1 MMRLENSRVYACLL
15 VLGKRERQKI
25 LLMTLAQIIVNLL
38 DLFGVALV
46 GLLGALTVNGIKSQQ
61 PSSRITQ
68 ILEFAHLN
76 TFSFQL
82 QVAILG
88 LVVVFSMLLRTL
100 LSIYFAR
107 KTLFLLAHQSAQ
119 ISSLL
124 ISKLLA
130 QDLLRVQK
138 RTSQENLYA
147 VTAGVNIVVIG
158 VIGSSVLLIAD
169 ISLLALMLFGLFVV
183 DPIVALTT
191 LALFG
196 AIAYGLYRFMHVRAA
211 NIAAHQMELIIK
223 NNGSLLDAMNSY
235 RELVVLNRRS
245 YVSSQIG
252 IQRNSLADMTA
263 ELQFM
268 PNLSKHVIESA
279 VILAAM
285 TISATQFIIQ
295 DSTQAISTLAV
306 FLAAGSRIA
315 PAVLRLQQSAVQIRS
330 SIASASSTLDLSL
343 ELESVNPL
351 PIDKSVFDT
360 NYDGFTPTIKLEN
373 VNFSYPGSHDTL
385 ITNLNLDINAGDFVA
400 IVGPSGAGKSTV
412 VDLILGIIKPNSG
425 SVTISNLDPLE
436 TYANWPGAVAYVPQ
450 DVYFFDGT
458 VKDNLCLGYNSDLI
472 GEEQLNQVLR
482 EAKLEVFFEGNNR
495 GILTQVGEAGTKL
508 SGGQRQRLG
517 IARAL
522 LSRPKL
528 LITDEAT
535 SALDSE
541 TEASLAESLLSLQGA
556 STIVMIAHR
565 LSTIRQANKVVYL
578 SDGHIQAVGTFEEVR
593 SQVFDFDN
601 QAKLMGL

>member
-1 MMRLENSRVYACLL
+1 MMRLKNSKVYACFL
-15 VLGKRERQKI
+15 VLGKRQRQKI
-25 LLMTLAQIIVNLL
+25 LLITLAQIIVNLL
-38 DLFGVALV
+38 DLFGVAIV

-61 PSSRITQ
+61 PSSRITR

-88 LVVVFSMLLRTL
+88 LVVVFSMMLRTF

-107 KTLFLLAHQSAQ
+107 KTLFFLAHQSAQ
-119 ISSLL
+119 ISSML

-130 QDLLRVQK
+130 QDLLKVQE
-138 RTSQENLYA
+138 RTTQENLYA

-158 VIGSSVLLIAD
+158 VIGSSVLLLAD
-169 ISLLALMLFGLFVV
+169 TSLLLLMLFGLFVV

-191 LALFG
+191 LTLFG

-211 NIAAHQMELIIK
+211 KIAAHQMDLTIK
-223 NNGSLLDAMNSY
+223 SNGSLLDAINSY

-245 YVSSQIG
+245 YVSSQIA

-268 PNLSKHVIESA
+268 PNLSKHIIEST
-279 VILAAM
+279 VILSAM
-285 TISATQFIIQ
+285 IISAIQFIVQ

-351 PIDKSVFDT
+351 SMDKSVFDT
-360 NYDGFTPTIKLEN
+360 NYQGFTPAIKLEN
-373 VNFSYPGSHDTL
+373 VNFSYPGSNETL
-385 ITNLNLDINAGDFVA
+385 ITNLNLDIKAGDFVA

-472 GEEQLNQVLR
+472 GGEQLNQVLR
-482 EAKLEVFFEGNNR
+482 EAKLDVFFEGNNR
-495 GILTQVGEAGTKL
+495 GILTEVGEAGTKL

-541 TEASLAESLLSLQGA
+541 TEASLAESLLSLQGT
-556 STIVMIAHR
+556 STIIMIAHR
-565 LSTIRQANKVVYL
+565 LSTIRRANKVVYL

-593 SQVFDFDN
+593 SQVSDFDN

>member
-15 VLGKRERQKI
+15 VLGKKERQKI
-25 LLMTLAQIIVNLL
+25 ILMTLAQIIVNLL
-38 DLFGVALV
+38 DLFGVAIV

-88 LVVVFSMLLRTL
+88 LVVVFSMMLRTL

-107 KTLFLLAHQSAQ
+107 KTLFFLAHQSAQ
-119 ISSLL
+119 ISSIL

-130 QDLLRVQK
+130 QDLLKVNK
-138 RTSQENLYA
+138 RTTQENLYS
-147 VTAGVNIVVIG
+147 VTAGVNIVVLG
-158 VIGSSVLLIAD
+158 VIGSGVLLIAD
-169 ISLLALMLFGLFVV
+169 ISLLLFMLFGLFVV

-196 AIAYGLYRFMHVRAA
+196 TIAYGLYRFMHTRAA
-211 NIAAHQMELIIK
+211 KIAAHQMDLTIK
-223 NNGSLLDAMNSY
+223 SSGSLLDALNSY

-245 YVSSQIG
+245 YVSGQIA
-252 IQRNSLADMTA
+252 IQRNLLANMTA

-268 PNLSKHVIESA
+268 PNLSKHIIEST
-279 VILAAM
+279 VILSAM
-285 TISATQFIIQ
+285 IISAIQFLVQ

-330 SIASASSTLDLSL
+330 SIASSSSTLDMFL
-343 ELESVNPL
+343 ELEFVKPL
-351 PIDKSVFDT
+351 PKDKSEFDR
-360 NYDGFTPTIKLEN
+360 NYEGFNPVILLEN
-373 VNFSYPGSHDTL
+373 VNFSYPGSNRTL
-385 ITNLNLDINAGDFVA
+385 IKNLNLEIEAGDFVA
-400 IVGPSGAGKSTV
+400 IVGPSGEGKSTI
-412 VDLILGIIKPNSG
+412 VDLLLGIIKPSSG
-425 SVTISNLDPLE
+425 RVTISNLDPID
-436 TYANWPGAVAYVPQ
+436 TYAKWPGAVAYVPQ
-450 DVYFFDGT
+450 SVFLFDGT
-458 VKDNLCLGYNSDLI
+458 VKDNLCLGYNSELI
-472 GEEQLNQVLR
+472 DEADFRQVLR
-482 EAKLEVFFEGNNR
+482 ETKLDFFFENNNH
-495 GILTQVGEAGTKL
+495 GILTEVGEAGAKL

-522 LSRPKL
+522 ISRPKL
-528 LITDEAT
+528 LIMDEVT

-541 TEASLAESLLSLQGA
+541 TEASLAESLMSLKGS

-565 LSTIRQANKVVYL
+565 LSSVRLADSVVYVQ
-578 SDGHIQAVGTFEEVR
+578 DGQIRAIGTFSEVR
-593 SQVFDFDN
+593 SQIAEFDE
-601 QAKLMGL
+601 QARLMGL

>member
-191 LALFG
+191 LTLFG

-285 TISATQFIIQ
+285 TISATQFIVQ

-360 NYDGFTPTIKLEN
+360 NYDGFTPAIKLEN

-385 ITNLNLDINAGDFVA
+385 ITNLNLDIKAGDFVA

>member
-25 LLMTLAQIIVNLL
+25 ILMTLAQIIVNLL
-38 DLFGVALV
+38 DLFGVAIV

-88 LVVVFSMLLRTL
+88 LVVVFSMMLRTL

-107 KTLFLLAHQSAQ
+107 KTLFFLAHQSAQ
-119 ISSLL
+119 ISSIL

-130 QDLLRVQK
+130 QDLLKVNK
-138 RTSQENLYA
+138 RTTQENLYA
-147 VTAGVNIVVIG
+147 VTAGVNIVVLG
-158 VIGSSVLLIAD
+158 VIGSGVLLIAD
-169 ISLLALMLFGLFVV
+169 ISLLLFMLFGLFVV

-191 LALFG
+191 LTLFG
-196 AIAYGLYRFMHVRAA
+196 AIAYGLYRFMHTRAA
-211 NIAAHQMELIIK
+211 KIAAYQTDLTIK
-223 NNGSLLDAMNSY
+223 SNGSLLDAINSY

-245 YVSSQIG
+245 YVSSQIAV
-252 IQRNSLADMTA
+252 QRNSLADMTA

-268 PNLSKHVIESA
+268 PNLSKHVIEST
-279 VILAAM
+279 VILSAM
-285 TISATQFIIQ
+285 IISAIQFIVQ

-343 ELESVNPL
+343 ELEFVKPL
-351 PIDKSVFDT
+351 PTGKSEFDRE
-360 NYDGFTPTIKLEN
+360 YGGFNPVIRIEN
-373 VNFSYPGSHDTL
+373 VNFSYPGSSRTL
-385 ITNLNLDINAGDFVA
+385 IKNLNLEIKAGDFVA
-400 IVGPSGAGKSTV
+400 IVGPSGEGKSTI
-412 VDLILGIIKPNSG
+412 VDLMLGIIEPSSG
-425 SVTISNLDPLE
+425 SVTISHLDPIDA
-436 TYANWPGAVAYVPQ
+436 YAKWPGAVAYVPQ
-450 DVYFFDGT
+450 NVYLFDGT
-458 VKDNLCLGYNSDLI
+458 VKENLCLGYDSESIDEVDFRKVL
-472 GEEQLNQVLR
+472 EET
-482 EAKLEVFFEGNNR
+482 KLDFFFEAHND
-495 GILTQVGEAGTKL
+495 GILTQVGEAGAKL

-541 TEASLAESLLSLQGA
+541 TEASLAESLLSLKGS

-565 LSTIRQANKVVYL
+565 LSSVRLANSVVYVQ
-578 SDGHIQAVGTFEEVR
+578 DGQIRATGTFSEVR
-593 SQVFDFDN
+593 SKIPEFD
-601 QAKLMGL
+601 

>member
-1 MMRLENSRVYACLL
+1 MTRLENSRVYACLL

-38 DLFGVALV
+38 DLFGVAIV

-88 LVVVFSMLLRTL
+88 LVVVFSMMLRTF

-107 KTLFLLAHQSAQ
+107 KTLFFLAHQSAQ

-130 QDLLRVQK
+130 QDLLKVQK
-138 RTSQENLYA
+138 RTTQENLYA

-158 VIGSSVLLIAD
+158 VIGSSVLLLAD
-169 ISLLALMLFGLFVV
+169 ISLLLLMLFGLFVV

-191 LALFG
+191 LTLFG
-196 AIAYGLYRFMHVRAA
+196 VIAYGLYRFMHVRAA
-211 NIAAHQMELIIK
+211 KIAAHQMDLTIK
-223 NNGSLLDAMNSY
+223 SNGSLLDAINSY

-245 YVSSQIG
+245 YVSSQIA
-252 IQRNSLADMTA
+252 IQRNSLAEMTA

-268 PNLSKHVIESA
+268 PNLSKHVIEST
-279 VILAAM
+279 VILSAM
-285 TISATQFIIQ
+285 IISAIQFIVQ

-360 NYDGFTPTIKLEN
+360 NYDGFTPAIKLEN

-385 ITNLNLDINAGDFVA
+385 ITNLNLDIKAGDFVA

>member
-1 MMRLENSRVYACLL
+1 MRLENSRVYACLL
-15 VLGKRERQKI
+15 VLGKKERQKI
-25 LLMTLAQIIVNLL
+25 ILMTLAQIIVNLL
-38 DLFGVALV
+38 DLFGVAIV

-88 LVVVFSMLLRTL
+88 LVVVFSMMLRTL

-107 KTLFLLAHQSAQ
+107 KTLFFLAHQSAQ
-119 ISSLL
+119 ISSIL

-130 QDLLRVQK
+130 QDLLKVNK
-138 RTSQENLYA
+138 RTTQENLYS
-147 VTAGVNIVVIG
+147 VTAGVNIVVLG
-158 VIGSSVLLIAD
+158 VIGSGVLLIAD
-169 ISLLALMLFGLFVV
+169 ISLLLFMLFGLFVV

-196 AIAYGLYRFMHVRAA
+196 TIAYGLYRFMHTRAA
-211 NIAAHQMELIIK
+211 KIAAHQMDLTIK
-223 NNGSLLDAMNSY
+223 SSGSLLDALNSY

-245 YVSSQIG
+245 YVSGQIA
-252 IQRNSLADMTA
+252 IQRNLLANMTA

-268 PNLSKHVIESA
+268 PNLSKHIIEST
-279 VILAAM
+279 VILSAM
-285 TISATQFIIQ
+285 IISAIQFLVQ

-330 SIASASSTLDLSL
+330 SIASSSSTLDMFL
-343 ELESVNPL
+343 ELEFVKPL
-351 PIDKSVFDT
+351 PKDKSEFDR
-360 NYDGFTPTIKLEN
+360 NYEGFNPVILLEN
-373 VNFSYPGSHDTL
+373 VNFSYPGSNRTL
-385 ITNLNLDINAGDFVA
+385 IKNLNLEIEAGDFVA
-400 IVGPSGAGKSTV
+400 IVGPSGEGKSTI
-412 VDLILGIIKPNSG
+412 VDLLLGIIKPSSG
-425 SVTISNLDPLE
+425 RVTISNLDPID
-436 TYANWPGAVAYVPQ
+436 TYAKWPGAVAYVPQ
-450 DVYFFDGT
+450 SVFLFDGT
-458 VKDNLCLGYNSDLI
+458 VKDNLCLGYNSELI
-472 GEEQLNQVLR
+472 DEADFRQVLR
-482 EAKLEVFFEGNNR
+482 ETKLDFFFENNNH
-495 GILTQVGEAGTKL
+495 GILTEVGEAGAKL

-522 LSRPKL
+522 ISRPKL
-528 LITDEAT
+528 LIMDEVT

-541 TEASLAESLLSLQGA
+541 TEASLAESLMSLKGS

-565 LSTIRQANKVVYL
+565 LSSVRLADSVVYVQ
-578 SDGHIQAVGTFEEVR
+578 DGQIRAIGTFSEVR
-593 SQVFDFDN
+593 SQIAEFDE
-601 QAKLMGL
+601 QARLMGL